1 MSVFMDKH
9 VLSCGQEY
17 TGSQIII
24 LELFDKSETAGE
36 KGGDLKI

>member
-9 VLSCGQEY
+9 ILSCGQVY

-24 LELFDKSETAGE
+24 LELFDESKRAGE